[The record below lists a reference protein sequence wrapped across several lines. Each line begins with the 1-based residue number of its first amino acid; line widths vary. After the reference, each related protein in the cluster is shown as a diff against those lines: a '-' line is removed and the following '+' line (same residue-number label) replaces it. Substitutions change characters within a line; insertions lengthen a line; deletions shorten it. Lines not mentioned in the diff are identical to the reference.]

1 MGALIGWLLDAEA
14 ETSFGVDAAQH
25 DRCLDALAEMPAH
38 LHRRIDLS
46 LEPDGAPGAWVLW
59 VDDSGPGLG
68 GRDVESLCA
77 PFHSTKPDGMGIGL
91 NLCRSIIESH
101 QGRIRVENLY
111 NGSEISGCRF
121 SFTLPVHVTIPQ
133 DTTEPGSHS
142 RQDSNE
148 RHSEAEQ
155 TS

>member
-1 MGALIGWLLDAEA
+1 MLQADPILVVQVLVNLLKNAAEA
-14 ETSFGVDAAQH
+14 IDNAGMQSSRRHIDLRVLPRH
-25 DRCLDALAEMPAH
+25 LAEGSV
-38 LHRRIDLS
+38 IEFSVSDT
-46 LEPDGAPGAWVLW
+46 
-59 VDDSGPGLG
+59 GPGVKEEVINKLF
-68 GRDVESLCA
+68 DA
-77 PFHSTKPDGMGIGL
+77 FFSTKSEGMGIGL